1 MNEREKQKYFDLLE
15 RIAKAVEI
23 IARCKRLE

>member
-15 RIAKAVEI
+15 RMTKALEHIAELLVI
-23 IARCKRLE
+23 P

>member
-23 IARCKRLE
+23 IERCTRLE